1 MDSTIAAAKERKETE
16 KREAAESVAQAAAE
30 VTNENNPTTP
40 PTQAGACNQTGKHSD
55 PVSVTVVVNK
65 KHCMQP
71 MNFTPTD
78 LTQVYGATISAKAA
92 PQFKALYEAAAA
104 AGQGFNV
111 TSSYRS
117 YGNQVSTYQYWVGQS
132 GQAVADT
139 YSARPGYSE
148 HQTGLAVDL
157 AAGGCALDCFGST
170 SQYQW
175 LLQHAAEYGFI
186 QRYYA
191 GSEAITGY
199 KAEEWHYRYVG
210 HDVALDMQK
219 RGIKTLEELWG
230 IPGGDY

>member
-1 MDSTIAAAKERKETE
+1 
-16 KREAAESVAQAAAE
+16 
-30 VTNENNPTTP
+30 
-40 PTQAGACNQTGKHSD
+40 
-55 PVSVTVVVNK
+55 
-65 KHCMQP
+65 

-175 LLQHAAEYGFI
+175 LL
-186 QRYYA
+186 
-191 GSEAITGY
+191 
-199 KAEEWHYRYVG
+199 
-210 HDVALDMQK
+210 
-219 RGIKTLEELWG
+219 
-230 IPGGDY
+230 